1 MAQQIAASNITNKSR
16 LKILNAR
23 QQVLD
28 QIFEDARKKL
38 PNIQK
43 DKKKYEGILKN
54 LILEAMYAL
63 MEKELFIRA
72 RKSDAEIV
80 DRAAKA
86 AAKEF
91 EKASGISVETEV
103 DTDRPLGAERYE
115 SLFGDGGLTFSAGGV
130 VVLGHGGKIEYDNTL
145 EERLKLLETAAL
157 PKIRASIFGYHPTN
171 LQES

>member
-28 QIFEDARKKL
+28 RIFEDARKKL
-38 PNIQK
+38 PDIQK
-43 DKKKYEGILKN
+43 DKKKYEETLKN

-72 RKSDAEIV
+72 RKADAEIA

-91 EKASGISVETEV
+91 ERASGIAVETEV
-103 DTDRPLGAERYE
+103 DADRPLGAERYE
-115 SLFGDGGLTFSAGGV
+115 
-130 VVLGHGGKIEYDNTL
+130 
-145 EERLKLLETAAL
+145 RLSGT
-157 PKIRASIFGYHPTN
+157 PDF
-171 LQES
+171 

>member
-16 LKILNAR
+16 LRILNAR

-38 PNIQK
+38 PDVQK
-43 DKKKYEGILKN
+43 DKKNYEETLKN

-72 RKSDAEIV
+72 RKVDTEIV
-80 DRAAKA
+80 DKAANA

-91 EKASGISVETEV
+91 EKASGITVETEV
-103 DTDRPLGAERYE
+103 DADRPLGAERYE
-115 SLFGDGGLTFSAGGV
+115 SL
-130 VVLGHGGKIEYDNTL
+130 LGRSDY
-145 EERLKLLETAAL
+145 
-157 PKIRASIFGYHPTN
+157 
-171 LQES
+171 

>member
-28 QIFEDARKKL
+28 AIFEDARKKL
-38 PNIQK
+38 PDIQK
-43 DKKKYEGILKN
+43 DKKKYGETLKN

-72 RKSDAEIV
+72 RKGDAQVVET
-80 DRAAKA
+80 AAKE

-91 EKASGISVETEV
+91 EKNAGFAIETEV
-103 DTDRPLGAERYE
+103 DADRPLGAERYE
-115 SLFGDGGLTFSAGGV
+115 YFAMGDTR
-130 VVLGHGGKIEYDNTL
+130 D
-145 EERLKLLETAAL
+145 
-157 PKIRASIFGYHPTN
+157 
-171 LQES
+171 

>member
-1 MAQQIAASNITNKSR
+1 MAQQIAASNTTNKSR
-16 LKILNAR
+16 LRILNAR

-38 PNIQK
+38 PDIQK
-43 DKKKYEGILKN
+43 DKKKYEEILKN

-72 RKSDAEIV
+72 RKADAEIV

-91 EKASGISVETEV
+91 ERASGIAVETEV
-103 DTDRPLGAERYE
+103 DADRPLGAERYE
-115 SLFGDGGLTFSAGGV
+115 PLSGTPDF
-130 VVLGHGGKIEYDNTL
+130 
-145 EERLKLLETAAL
+145 
-157 PKIRASIFGYHPTN
+157 
-171 LQES
+171 

>member
-16 LKILNAR
+16 LRILNAR

-38 PNIQK
+38 PDIQK
-43 DKKKYEGILKN
+43 DKKKYEEILKN

-72 RKSDAEIV
+72 RKADAEIV

-91 EKASGISVETEV
+91 ERASGIAVETEV
-103 DTDRPLGAERYE
+103 DADRPLGAERYE
-115 SLFGDGGLTFSAGGV
+115 PL
-130 VVLGHGGKIEYDNTL
+130 LGTPD
-145 EERLKLLETAAL
+145 
-157 PKIRASIFGYHPTN
+157 F
-171 LQES
+171 

>member
-38 PNIQK
+38 PGIQK
-43 DKKKYEGILKN
+43 DKKKYEETLKN

-72 RKSDAEIV
+72 RQADAEIV

-91 EKASGISVETEV
+91 EKASGIAVETEV
-103 DTDRPLGAERYE
+103 DADRPLGAERYE
-115 SLFGDGGLTFSAGGV
+115 YLSGTPNF
-130 VVLGHGGKIEYDNTL
+130 
-145 EERLKLLETAAL
+145 
-157 PKIRASIFGYHPTN
+157 
-171 LQES
+171 

>member
-16 LKILNAR
+16 LRVLNAR

-43 DKKKYEGILKN
+43 DKKKYEETLQN

-63 MEKELFIRA
+63 MERELFIRA
-72 RKSDAEIV
+72 RKADTEIV

-91 EKASGISVETEV
+91 EKASGVTVETEV
-103 DTDRPLGAERYE
+103 DADRPLGAERY
-115 SLFGDGGLTFSAGGV
+115 
-130 VVLGHGGKIEYDNTL
+130 K
-145 EERLKLLETAAL
+145 AL
-157 PKIRASIFGYHPTN
+157 SGRPDF
-171 LQES
+171 